1 MSEIPHCV
9 PSQAETVADA
19 EQRRMALGYLG
30 EAWDEATV
38 DGLDPDCLAQAAI
51 FLAFQELVATYGE
64 GPAADFAE
72 ALAER
77 VRSGDYTVHRTQ
89 Q

>member
-1 MSEIPHCV
+1 MSDFHHC
-9 PSQAETVADA
+9 STTQADAAADA
-19 EQRRMALGYLG
+19 EQRRVALGYLG
-30 EAWDEATV
+30 EAWDEAAV

-64 GPAADFAE
+64 EPAAVFAE

-77 VRSGDYTVHRTQ
+77 IRAGEYTVQRTHQ
-89 Q
+89 

>member
-1 MSEIPHCV
+1 V
-9 PSQAETVADA
+9 PPLADAAADA
-19 EQRRMALGYLG
+19 EQRRAALGYLG

-64 GPAADFAE
+64 EAAADFAE

-77 VRSGDYTVHRTQ
+77 VRAGEFTVNRTHQ
-89 Q
+89 

>member
-1 MSEIPHCV
+1 MD
-9 PSQAETVADA
+9 ETIADA
-19 EQRRMALGYLG
+19 EQRRVALGYLG
-30 EAWDEATV
+30 EAWDEAAV

-64 GPAADFAE
+64 EPAADFAE

-77 VRSGDYTVHRTQ
+77 VRAGDYTVHRTQ